1 MRKLEDIYYRLCL
14 KMVFLRE
21 YPTPFSDFTCSS
33 KICYAIE
40 VYFHTSSLIHSI
52 IQGRRFVPDHPN
64 TREAY
69 TTAITNAISS
79 GPGVVSKE
87 THQFSKTIIYL

>member
-1 MRKLEDIYYRLCL
+1 MILPVPQKYV
-14 KMVFLRE
+14 M
-21 YPTPFSDFTCSS
+21 PWH
-33 KICYAIE
+33 AIE

-52 IQGRRFVPDHPN
+52 IQGRRFVPDHPNTDHPN